1 MQLGRYCQVDGMWKE
16 VVCLSGRSW
25 TWRYV
30 PSIRFDSRYR
40 SDRLLATPFELEG
53 FAGSF
58 TIRACQQRCVDM
70 TELVI
75 LSTRQT
81 TYTAAWS
88 RELTSNQS
96 CQSRNSASLTLIT
109 AAVDVV
115 RNLK

>member
-1 MQLGRYCQVDGMWKE
+1 
-16 VVCLSGRSW
+16 
-25 TWRYV
+25 
-30 PSIRFDSRYR
+30 
-40 SDRLLATPFELEG
+40 
-53 FAGSF
+53 
-58 TIRACQQRCVDM
+58 VDM